1 MTPRNRLIAA
11 IFAMVGGVI
20 GLHKFYL
27 RDSGG
32 SVFFIFLMFFSMVSA
47 FPFTFFLGLFDGF
60 KLLGMSDEEFDR
72 KYNRGFI
79 QRNPQI
85 ERRRE
90 EQMKRYEKVDTDRGF
105 VRPPTKVRNNPF
117 KATGLAKYK
126 DFDLENAIED
136 FKQGLNLEPNDI
148 ALNFNIA
155 CAYSLTEKKRLAF
168 EHLAKAVSLGF
179 NDTERIL
186 THDDLAFVRIQPE
199 FEEFKKS
206 EFRVLPR
213 EIQNEPRP
221 SKSIEEQNEGE
232 VFKLEQLKKLE
243 SLKQRGI
250 LSEIE
255 YQKEKQRLTR

>member
-1 MTPRNRLIAA
+1 MTPRNRLVAA
-11 IFAMVGGVI
+11 IFAMVGGTV

-27 RDSGG
+27 RDGGG
-32 SVFFIFLMFFSMVSA
+32 SVLFIFLMFFSLVVG
-47 FPFTFFLGLFDGF
+47 FPFTFFLGLFHGF
-60 KLLGMSDEEFDR
+60 KLLGMSDEEFDK

-90 EQMKRYEKVDTDRGF
+90 EQMRRYEKVDSDRGF
-105 VRPPTKVRNNPF
+105 VRPPSKVRNNPF
-117 KATGLAKYK
+117 KTTGMSKYK
-126 DFDLENAIED
+126 DYDLESAIED

-155 CAYSLTEKKRLAF
+155 CAYSLTEKKSLAF
-168 EHLAKAVSLGF
+168 EHLAKAVNLGF
-179 NDTERIL
+179 NDLDRIL
-186 THDDLAFVRIQPE
+186 KHDDLAYMRIQPE
-199 FEEFKKS
+199 FEEFKRN
-206 EFRVLPR
+206 EFKVVPR
-213 EIQNEPRP
+213 QIQNEAKPKAAESQP
-221 SKSIEEQNEGE
+221 EGE

-243 SLKQRGI
+243 SLKDRGI